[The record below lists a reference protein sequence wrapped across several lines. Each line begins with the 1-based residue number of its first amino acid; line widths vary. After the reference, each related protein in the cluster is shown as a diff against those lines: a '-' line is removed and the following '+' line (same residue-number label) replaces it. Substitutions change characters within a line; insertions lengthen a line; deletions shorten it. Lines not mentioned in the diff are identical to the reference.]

1 MNLPSQSSNRPR
13 PNRRIDDA
21 PISVNLFTEAVR
33 SECLLPPI
41 PMDYAD
47 RGTTNLGVHLER
59 FDCSGPIDRSIA
71 QPRSGQWIGSRI
83 GGDTLARFLW
93 KVGVLR
99 VAGRHAIYKLS
110 VFDSAA
116 ALAPEEMI
124 PRNGNETRLARFRAS
139 HFPAR
144 MHAHAPKG
152 RRTRVTDDHR
162 GAHDLISRVYTGGMT
177 SSRVAAGC

>member
-1 MNLPSQSSNRPR
+1 M
-13 PNRRIDDA
+13 
-21 PISVNLFTEAVR
+21 E
-33 SECLLPPI
+33 
-41 PMDYAD
+41 
-47 RGTTNLGVHLER
+47 
-59 FDCSGPIDRSIA
+59 
-71 QPRSGQWIGSRI
+71 
-83 GGDTLARFLW
+83 
-93 KVGVLR
+93 VGVLR

-116 ALAPEEMI
+116 TLAPEEMI